1 MWRRKMKARKIFA
14 PGPYHIQLPV
24 LSLHVYV
31 PVIGCG
37 EDLNIYHLKVTQFY
51 PSAWTPIYT

>member
-1 MWRRKMKARKIFA
+1 MKARKIFA

-51 PSAWTPIYT
+51 PSARTPIYM